1 MSKILYL
8 SATGYCI
15 RCFSCVMLNIVISNC
30 FCLAGEVLAA
40 IQKEKG
46 MGYSDGRKQ
55 MRRILSIIE
64 RLQKSRGIRVR
75 DLADHYDVDITR
87 IYEDLK
93 IIKDFYDLK
102 RDKGYYSIESVRPLR
117 WPRITSEEAQALEL
131 VITASPLAK
140 EPRFEVLL
148 KSVLEKLDTSL
159 AEHIQSKLQESVP
172 AQLERVNDDDVL
184 EKHLHLSENVEDY
197 SGDNDVDRHFRIL
210 EEALYEQK
218 AIRAVYQPGGKTEFV
233 RHILHPY
240 AIFFRKSDWYLEARS
255 NQSEHTSLTFKILRF
270 QNVMLTDETF
280 ETPADF
286 SLSEDLASR
295 WELFSGDPLSVT
307 LKIAPHKAYLVTEK
321 ERHRSQEIIE
331 RHPDGA
337 VIVRYEVPKEE
348 FTFWVLSLGDA
359 VEVLE
364 PPEFRAE
371 FGEIVRRMHGIYAE
385 DL

>member
-1 MSKILYL
+1 
-8 SATGYCI
+8 
-15 RCFSCVMLNIVISNC
+15 
-30 FCLAGEVLAA
+30 
-40 IQKEKG
+40 

-55 MRRILSIIE
+55 MRRILSIID

-75 DLADHYDVDITR
+75 DLVDHYDVDITR

-93 IIKDFYDLK
+93 IIKEFYDLK
-102 RDKGYYSIESVRPLR
+102 RDKGSYSIESFRPLH
-117 WPRITSEEAQALEL
+117 WPRIKSEEKQALEL

-140 EPRFEVLL
+140 EPRFEELL
-148 KSVLEKLDTSL
+148 KSVLEKLDLSL
-159 AEHIQSKLQESVP
+159 AEHIQSKLAKSVP
-172 AQLERVNDDDVL
+172 AQLERVDQDDEG

-197 SGDNDVDRHFRIL
+197 SGDNDVEQHFRIL

-218 AIRAVYQPGGKTEFV
+218 AVRAVYQPGGKTEFV

-240 AIFFRKSDWYLEARS
+240 AIFFRKSDWYLEAKS
-255 NQSEHTSLTFKILRF
+255 NQSENASLTFKILRF

-295 WELFSGDPLSVT
+295 WELFSGDPIRVT
-307 LKIAPHKAYLVTEK
+307 LKIAAHKAYLVTEK
-321 ERHRSQEIIE
+321 ERHQSQEIIE
-331 RHPDGA
+331 RCPDGT

-359 VEVLE
+359 AEILD

-371 FGEIVRRMHGIYAE
+371 FQEIVHRMYDVYSG

>member
-1 MSKILYL
+1 
-8 SATGYCI
+8 
-15 RCFSCVMLNIVISNC
+15 
-30 FCLAGEVLAA
+30 
-40 IQKEKG
+40 

-64 RLQKSRGIRVR
+64 RLQKSTRGIRVR
-75 DLADHYDVDITR
+75 DLVDFYDVDITR

-93 IIKDFYDLK
+93 IIKDFYALK
-102 RDKGYYSIESVRPLR
+102 KDKGSYWIESVRPLR
-117 WPRITSEEAQALEL
+117 WPRITSEEAQVLEL

-140 EPRFEVLL
+140 AQRFEAHL

-159 AEHIQSKLQESVP
+159 AEHIQSKLEKSVP
-172 AQLERVNDDDVL
+172 VQLERVSDSN
-184 EKHLHLSENVEDY
+184 EAEEHLHLSESETDY
-197 SGDNDVDRHFRIL
+197 NDDGDNDVEKHFRVL

-218 AIRAVYQPGGKTEFV
+218 VVRAVYQPGGKTEFI

-240 AIFFRKSDWYLEARS
+240 AIFFRRSDWYLEAKS
-255 NQSEHTSLTFKILRF
+255 NQSENTSLTFKILRF

-295 WELFSGDPLSVT
+295 WELFSGEPIRVT
-307 LKIAPHKAYLVTEK
+307 LKIAAHKAYLVTEK

-331 RHPDGA
+331 QCPDGS

-359 VEVLE
+359 VEVLD

-371 FGEIVRRMHGIYAE
+371 FQEIVRRMHDVYSG
-385 DL
+385 DLERT

>member
-1 MSKILYL
+1 
-8 SATGYCI
+8 
-15 RCFSCVMLNIVISNC
+15 
-30 FCLAGEVLAA
+30 
-40 IQKEKG
+40 

-55 MRRILSIIE
+55 MRRILSIIN

-75 DLADHYDVDITR
+75 DLVDFYDVDITR

-102 RDKGYYSIESVRPLR
+102 RDKGFYWIESIRPLR
-117 WPRITSEEAQALEL
+117 WPRITSEETQVLEL

-140 EPRFEVLL
+140 EPRFEAPL

-159 AEHIQSKLQESVP
+159 AEHIQAKLEKNVP
-172 AQLERVNDDDVL
+172 AQLERVNGSN
-184 EKHLHLSENVEDY
+184 EAEEHLHLSESETDY
-197 SGDNDVDRHFRIL
+197 NGDSENDVERHFRVL

-218 AIRAVYQPGGKTEFV
+218 VVRATYQPGGKTEFV

-240 AIFFRKSDWYLEARS
+240 AIFFRKSDWYLEAKS

-270 QNVMLTDETF
+270 QNVMLTDDTF

-295 WELFSGDPLSVT
+295 WELFSGEPIRVT

-331 RHPDGA
+331 RCPDGS

-359 VEVLE
+359 VEVLG

-371 FGEIVRRMHGIYAE
+371 FQEIVRRMHDVYAE
-385 DL
+385 DLEVL

>member
-1 MSKILYL
+1 
-8 SATGYCI
+8 
-15 RCFSCVMLNIVISNC
+15 
-30 FCLAGEVLAA
+30 
-40 IQKEKG
+40 

-64 RLQKSRGIRVR
+64 RLQKSTKGIRVR
-75 DLADHYDVDITR
+75 NLVDFYDVDITR

-102 RDKGYYSIESVRPLR
+102 RDKGYYSIESFRPLH

-140 EPRFEVLL
+140 ESRFEELL

-159 AEHIQSKLQESVP
+159 AEHIQAKLEQSVP
-172 AQLERVNDDDVL
+172 GQLERVNNDDAT
-184 EKHLHLSENVEDY
+184 EKHLPLSENVEDY
-197 SGDNDVDRHFRIL
+197 SGDNDVEKHFRIL

-218 AIRAVYQPGGKTEFV
+218 VVRAVYQPGGKTESV

-255 NQSEHTSLTFKILRF
+255 NQSENTSLTFKILRF

-295 WELFSGDPLSVT
+295 WELFSGDPISVT

-331 RHPDGA
+331 RCP
-337 VIVRYEVPKEE
+337 
-348 FTFWVLSLGDA
+348 DA
-359 VEVLE
+359 VSYTHLTL
-364 PPEFRAE
+364 PTKR
-371 FGEIVRRMHGIYAE
+371 IV
-385 DL
+385 